1 MVRNPFKRRS
11 GRATPSTSS
20 AAVSEGPS
28 TPLGSHS
35 PRTLSS
41 HALPALDTTS
51 AIAEASTPD
60 VSDAEPARSG
70 QGRGMLGNSKQG
82 NRGGDA
88 AYLAH
93 AAAPLGVLPP
103 GGLGPAVDSSS
114 GGAAAASSSAGRSK
128 AARDPLA
135 SSQQPSTKGVAMP
148 GVAETAADLS
158 ALKEGGAHKA
168 GGSSSTSAVDVSVPV
183 GLDPSRFTAPEQDGP
198 SSSVLMPPGVTGG
211 GLCAPAPP
219 DGPVVSDING
229 APYTV
234 HNPVPKDLD
243 TYMEQPGGAGSVWDR
258 GRRVGRIAL
267 PQYAA

>member
-60 VSDAEPARSG
+60 VSDAEPSRSG
-70 QGRGMLGNSKQG
+70 KGRGIFGIGKQG
-82 NRGGDA
+82 NSGGDA

-103 GGLGPAVDSSS
+103 GGLGPAVGSSS
-114 GGAAAASSSAGRSK
+114 GGAAATSSSASRSK
-128 AARDPLA
+128 AAKEPLA
-135 SSQQPSTKGVAMP
+135 SSQQPSTTGVVMP
-148 GVAETAADLS
+148 GVAKTAADLS
-158 ALKEGGAHKA
+158 ALKQGGAHEA
-168 GGSSSTSAVDVSVPV
+168 GGSSTSAVDVSAPV
-183 GLDPSRFTAPEQDGP
+183 GLDASRFTAPDQDGP

-219 DGPVVSDING
+219 DGPVVSEISG

-243 TYMEQPGGAGSVWDR
+243 TYMEQPGGAGSVW
-258 GRRVGRIAL
+258 GRCRREGREV
-267 PQYAA
+267 PYVTS